1 MDTLFVSKRIFVD
14 GELIEGGILVSD
26 QGKITDIFTKAVQ
39 VNSWIYQNQS
49 GEIVDFGDLII
60 MPGLV
65 DSHVH
70 INDPGRSEWEGFATA
85 TKAAAAGGFTTI
97 ADMPLNS
104 IPPTTT
110 VENLKAK
117 TSVAH
122 GKVFV
127 DVAFWGGLIPGNS
140 SSLLPLVQN
149 GVIGFKCF
157 LCPSGVPEFPNVTE
171 EDVEEALKI
180 LEGTQSLLAFHA
192 ELECGSHGS
201 TINEADNPRKYT
213 TYLNSRPSDMEIK
226 AIDMVTR
233 LTAKYNV
240 RTHIV
245 HLSSAQSLP
254 MINAARMNGAR
265 LTVETCHHYLTLSAE
280 EVPDAHTEYKCA
292 PPIRSVENRQKLW
305 DALRAGE
312 IDMVVSDHSPSTP
325 GIKLLTY
332 GKTRGDFMRAWG
344 GISSVQFGLSLFW
357 THCQSEG
364 FTLVDLNR
372 LLCQEPAK
380 LIGIDGYKGRIAVG
394 YDADFCVWDPD
405 AAFSITPDIIH
416 FQNKA
421 NPYMN
426 KIVRGKVHATILR
439 GQIVFRDGERFTKPM
454 GKLILKKTIKRAVQ
468 FH

>member
-26 QGKITDIFTKAVQ
+26 QGKITDILTRAGE
-39 VNSWIYQNQS
+39 VNSWIYQNGS
-49 GEIVDFGDLII
+49 GEIVDYGDLII

-70 INDPGRSEWEGFATA
+70 INDPGRSDWEGFATA

-110 VENLKAK
+110 VENLRAK

-122 GKVFV
+122 GKVYV
-127 DVAFWGGLIPGNS
+127 DVAFWGGLIPGNAS
-140 SSLLPLVQN
+140 DLLPLVQN

-157 LCPSGVPEFPNVTE
+157 LCPSGVPEFPHVN
-171 EDVEEALKI
+171 EDQVEEALKI
-180 LEGTQSLLAFHA
+180 LEGTDSLLAFHA
-192 ELECGSHGS
+192 ELECGSNGIS
-201 TINEADNPRKYT
+201 IMEDNPKKYS
-213 TYLNSRPSDMEIK
+213 TYLQSKPSIMEVK
-226 AIDMVTR
+226 AIDIVTR
-233 LTAKYNV
+233 LSAKYNV

-245 HLSSAQSLP
+245 HLSSADALP
-254 MINAARMNGAR
+254 MIKEARANGAR
-265 LTVETCHHYLTLSAE
+265 LTLETCHHYLTLSAE
-280 EVPDAHTEYKCA
+280 EVPDAHTEFKCS
-292 PPIRSVENRQKLW
+292 PPIRSAENRRKLW
-305 DALRAGE
+305 EALQTRD

-325 GIKLLTY
+325 GLKLLTY
-332 GKTRGDFMRAWG
+332 GKSRGDFMRAWG

-357 THCQSEG
+357 THCQSQN
-364 FTLVDLNR
+364 LNLADLHR

-380 LIGIDGYKGRIAVG
+380 LLGIDGRKGRIAVG

-405 AAFSITPDIIH
+405 ETFNITSDIIQ

-421 NPYMN
+421 NPYMG
-426 KIVRGKVHATILR
+426 KLVRGKVHATILR
-439 GQIVFRDGERFTKPM
+439 GVTAFQDGEQFTNPM

>member
-1 MDTLFVSKRIFVD
+1 MVNWLREESLCR
-14 GELIEGGILVSD
+14 
-26 QGKITDIFTKAVQ
+26 TK
-39 VNSWIYQNQS
+39 
-49 GEIVDFGDLII
+49 IVDFGDLII

-110 VENLKAK
+110 VENLRAK
-117 TSVAH
+117 TNVAH
-122 GKVFV
+122 GKVYV
-127 DVAFWGGLIPGNS
+127 DVAFWGGLIPGNA
-140 SSLLPLVQN
+140 SSLMPLVQN

-157 LCPSGVPEFPNVTE
+157 LCPSGVPEFPHVNE
-171 EDVEEALKI
+171 EQVEEAFKI
-180 LEGTQSLLAFHA
+180 LEGTESLLAFHA
-192 ELECGSHGS
+192 ELECGSHGMS
-201 TINEADNPRKYT
+201 IMEENPKKYS
-213 TYLNSRPSDMEIK
+213 TYLHSRPSIMEKK

-233 LTAKYNV
+233 LSAKYNV

-245 HLSSAQSLP
+245 HLSSADPLP
-254 MINAARMNGAR
+254 VIKEARMNGAR
-265 LTVETCHHYLTLSAE
+265 LTLETCHHYLTLSAE
-280 EVPDAHTEYKCA
+280 EIPDAHTEYKCS
-292 PPIRSVENRQKLW
+292 PPIRTAENRMKLW
-305 DALRAGE
+305 EAIKARD
-312 IDMVVSDHSPSTP
+312 IDMIVSDHSPSTP

-332 GKTRGDFMRAWG
+332 GKSRGDFMRAWG

-357 THCQSEG
+357 THCQSHEL
-364 FTLVDLNR
+364 TLNDLHR

-380 LIGIDGYKGRIAVG
+380 LLGIDSWKGRIAVG

-405 AAFSITPDIIH
+405 ASFAITSDIIH

-421 NPYMN
+421 NPYMG
-426 KIVRGKVHATILR
+426 KVVRGKVHATVLR
-439 GQIVFRDGERFTKPM
+439 GLIVFKEDEPFANPM
-454 GKLILKKTIKRAVQ
+454 GKLILRKKTKRAVQ